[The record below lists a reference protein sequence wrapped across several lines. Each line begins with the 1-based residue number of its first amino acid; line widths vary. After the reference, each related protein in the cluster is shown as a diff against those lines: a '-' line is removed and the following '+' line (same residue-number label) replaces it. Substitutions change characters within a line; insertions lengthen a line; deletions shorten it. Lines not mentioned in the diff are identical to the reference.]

1 MMERGQT
8 MKSINME
15 WMKFLLK
22 DPQDEVHENV
32 IFCTHD
38 IESKGHTLYYGLVNK
53 INDFLADTMNY
64 GVKYS
69 LTDALERCITKEVCE
84 YVSYEAL
91 YRLLFKDDGPDISE
105 KDNYLLVK
113 RLYKKHLGITDDETL
128 DMAEKYKLSYSLSYS
143 PCSNNVWLGLS
154 CFWSRNITIE
164 DKASFKARKR
174 KEAIREQKRKAREEK
189 QKLKEESQRQTK
201 AGM

>member
-1 MMERGQT
+1 MERGQT

-53 INDFLADTMNY
+53 INDFLEDTMNY

-84 YVSYEAL
+84 YVSYETL
-91 YRLLFKDDGPDISE
+91 YRMLFRDDDPDISDN
-105 KDNYLLVK
+105 DNYLLVK
-113 RLYKKHLGITDDETL
+113 RLYKKHLGITDDATL
-128 DMAEKYKLSYSLSYS
+128 EMTERYKLSCSLVYSAF
-143 PCSNNVWLGLS
+143 NNNRWYQLNH
-154 CFWSRNITIE
+154 FWSRNITIE
-164 DKASFKARKR
+164 DKASFKKRKR
-174 KEAIREQKRKAREEK
+174 EEAIKEQRRKAREAK
-189 QKLKEESQRQTK
+189 KKLKEEMSKQAKT
-201 AGM
+201 GD